1 MKLTHRCNQCQKT
14 FPHAYTPK
22 CTYCGGLVDI
32 YYDLSRVKIYDSP
45 HSLEKY
51 FDLLPIQDSQN
62 LLPLG
67 EGNTPCVHAKALG
80 EALGLKQVFLKVE
93 SRNPTGT
100 TKDRMAAVV
109 LSFFKELQITEF
121 VSSSTGNSSNALAY
135 GILKYPYF
143 KMHLFIGG
151 EFQERVRFSD
161 FNPGVLLHVLT
172 GRTFAE
178 AFNQAR
184 EYAFHHHL
192 PFEAGFFNPARR
204 EGLKLAFL
212 EAVDQVPVEIRWYFQ
227 AVSSAMGVYGT
238 YKGAKEFQTLGRIRY
253 IPRMVCVQQEGC
265 CPMVKAFEEG
275 SPVIREH
282 HIVKN
287 PKGIAKAI
295 LRGNP
300 VTSYPYIYRLV
311 QETKGTFISVTET
324 EIKEAK
330 ALLFQLE
337 KIDCGYTAATTVAA
351 LRKLADQRA
360 IPPEEGVLLNLTD

>member
-1 MKLTHRCNQCQKT
+1 MIHRCNQCQKT
-14 FPHAYTPK
+14 FPPAYTPK
-22 CTYCGGLVDI
+22 CTRCGGLVDI
-32 YYDLSRVKIYDSP
+32 YYNLSQVHIYDSP

-51 FDLLPIQDSQN
+51 FDLLPIQDPQN

-67 EGNTPCVHAKALG
+67 EGNTPCIHAKTLG
-80 EALGLKQVFLKVE
+80 EILGLKQVFLKVE

-109 LSFFKELQITEF
+109 LSLFKELQITEF

-143 KMHLFIGG
+143 KMHLFIGE
-151 EFQERVRFSD
+151 EFQERVRFSE

-172 GRTFAE
+172 GKTFAE
-178 AFNQAR
+178 AFNYAR
-184 EYAFHHHL
+184 EYASRHHL

-212 EAVDQVPVEIRWYFQ
+212 EAVDQVPVEIQWYFQ

-238 YKGAKEFQTLGRIRY
+238 YKGAKEFQALGRIQH
-253 IPRMVCVQQEGC
+253 IPRMVCVQQESC

-275 SPVIREH
+275 SPVIQEH
-282 HIVKN
+282 HIVRN
-287 PKGIAKAI
+287 PQGIAKAI

-300 VTSYPYIYRLV
+300 VASYPYIYQLV
-311 QETKGTFISVTET
+311 RETKGTFVSVTET

-330 ALLFQLE
+330 ALLFELE
-337 KIDCGYTAATTVAA
+337 KIDCGYTAATTIAA
-351 LRKLADQRA
+351 LKKLAHQK
-360 IPPEEGVLLNLTD
+360 ILPPEEGVLLNLTD